1 MEKYRELRRLY
12 KKFVRFEKE
21 KFTKDVEK
29 WLGVKELSLSTNFY
43 KKVYENYYKPT
54 FVEFV
59 NRLRYII
66 FEGPSAFLK
75 KTQKDI
81 WHLLW
86 VLQFLE
92 GENAIKSKKNRV
104 EILNT
109 DILEG
114 VVTPIS
120 KEQILRIL
128 QERLKTSLFKHSNS
142 PVFLIFSNSGMS
154 FRWKEHYDQQPISTI
169 SAISLLEKIFEY
181 LPLEEKML
189 FIGDDDFISVLL
201 GLVNPKIKITVVD
214 IDDEVLNVIEKVSK
228 KFQLHLD
235 LKKIDVEKGRMRE
248 KFISFLTNP
257 PYTEDG
263 VKTFV
268 KFGISCLGK
277 DGGVCFLEV
286 GDESIGKR
294 FLFLQ
299 EFFAKS
305 GLWLNEL
312 LPGFISYP
320 YVKHREFDLIVGELD
335 KMQLDVKDNILTASL
350 YIFNYVP
357 WKIKRLEFK
366 RKIYSY
372 I

>member
-12 KKFVRFEKE
+12 KKFVRFEKK

-66 FEGPSAFLK
+66 FGGPSTFLK
-75 KTQKDI
+75 RTQEDI

-86 VLQFLE
+86 LLQFLE
-92 GENAIKSKKNRV
+92 SKNLIKIEKNRI
-104 EILNT
+104 E
-109 DILEG
+109 ILEG
-114 VVTPIS
+114 N
-120 KEQILRIL
+120 ILRGIIIPIPKERILKIL
-128 QERLKTSLFKHSNS
+128 QKKLKTSLLKYSNS
-142 PVFLIFSNSGMS
+142 PVFSIFLKFERN
-154 FRWKEHYDQQPISTI
+154 FKWKEHFDQQPISAS
-169 SAISLLEKIFEY
+169 SAIFLLEKILEY

-189 FIGDDDFISVLL
+189 FIGDDDFISILL

-214 IDDEVLNVIEKVSK
+214 IDEEVLNVIEKISK
-228 KFQLHLD
+228 KFGLLID
-235 LKKIDVEKGRMRE
+235 LKKTDIEKEKIRE

-263 VKTFV
+263 VKTFI
-268 KFGISCLGK
+268 KFGLSCLGK

-286 GDESIGKR
+286 GNEAIEKR

-305 GLWLNEL
+305 GLWLKEL
-312 LPGFISYP
+312 LPGLISYP
-320 YVKHREFDLIVGELD
+320 YIKHEEFDLIIKEFD
-335 KMQLDVKDNILTASL
+335 KMQLDVKDNILGASL
-350 YIFNYVP
+350 YIFNYIP
-357 WKIKRLEFK
+357 WKVRKLKFK